1 MIVQVNDKLCC
12 DSNLGVYFSSVKAI
26 TPAGWIKLE
35 NGSLLNPDLSIRGA
49 DKWGPFRY
57 RIPTADDFKKH
68 QRRVNATEL
77 ERASRMVR
85 EYTDDQLQRIAD
97 LIRQVTSEDGQ

>member
-12 DSNLGVYFSSVKAI
+12 DANIGVYFSSVKAI

-49 DKWGPFRY
+49 GQYGPFRY
-57 RIPTADDFKKH
+57 RVPTSDDFKKYR
-68 QRRVNATEL
+68 RRVNATEL
-77 ERASRMVR
+77 DRASRMVR
-85 EYTDDQLQRIAD
+85 EYTDEQLQKIAD
-97 LIRQVTSEDGQ
+97 CIREVTAGGSE